1 MFVNQ
6 LKKLKI
12 YLRRKL
18 TNRSRLCGTG
28 TWTRLRL
35 VDLRLMLR
43 HRLAFFSCSIRYLI
57 HGDRER
63 NWDIQSPLECAM
75 LFCLKMKMRSG
86 LTKSFLKADARTQNL
101 STSSFAFRK
110 ANIGASY
117 VFGNPCENLKTE
129 KVSEYHTNHYKVCLI
144 SIINES
150 ETSVR

>member
-1 MFVNQ
+1 MVTKSFDFRECSCLSTSLKSWKYTLEESWRIAHDYVEPERGPDFALWIYAWCFVIGW
-6 LKKLKI
+6 L
-12 YLRRKL
+12 
-18 TNRSRLCGTG
+18 
-28 TWTRLRL
+28 
-35 VDLRLMLR
+35 
-43 HRLAFFSCSIRYLI
+43 FFSCSIRYLI

-101 STSSFAFRK
+101 STSIFAFRK

-129 KVSEYHTNHYKVCLI
+129 QVRWVN
-144 SIINES
+144 II
-150 ETSVR
+150 

>member
-1 MFVNQ
+1 
-6 LKKLKI
+6 
-12 YLRRKL
+12 
-18 TNRSRLCGTG
+18 
-28 TWTRLRL
+28 
-35 VDLRLMLR
+35 
-43 HRLAFFSCSIRYLI
+43 
-57 HGDRER
+57 
-63 NWDIQSPLECAM
+63 M
-75 LFCLKMKMRSG
+75 LFCLKMKMISG

-117 VFGNPCENLKTE
+117 VFGNPCENLETE